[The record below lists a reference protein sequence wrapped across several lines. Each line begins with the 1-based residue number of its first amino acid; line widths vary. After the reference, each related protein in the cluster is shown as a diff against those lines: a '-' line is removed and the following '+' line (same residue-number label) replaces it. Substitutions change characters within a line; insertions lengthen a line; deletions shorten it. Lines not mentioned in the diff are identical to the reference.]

1 MTTLVQDIL
10 RIRHNNSGAP
20 QRKERAQIFEQSL
33 VVAPNNCVHELFE
46 AQAERSPDA
55 LALICGDREFTY
67 RELNTR
73 ANQLARFLRRFD
85 VGPNSLIGL
94 CVERSAE
101 MIVGILGILK
111 AGAAYV
117 PMDPSYSRHDL
128 SFLVRHANVYVLL
141 TQSSLQDLVP
151 RHDGPRISLDL
162 NWSVIAKEKKAN
174 PPRRATL
181 RNLAYV
187 IYSPTQQRIV
197 RISHRGLLN
206 YLSWGAEAYEV
217 AKGFGSTIDA
227 SIPFD
232 LAITRVLSPLM
243 VGRSVLFP
251 SDRAGNSFNDSHSE
265 FALDNYSVVF

>member
-10 RIRHNNSGAP
+10 RVRHNSAASQ
-20 QRKERAQIFEQSL
+20 QRKDSAVRFEQS
-33 VVAPNNCVHELFE
+33 VPVAPNNCVHELFE
-46 AQAERSPDA
+46 AQVDRSPEA
-55 LALICGDREFTY
+55 LALICGQREFTY

-73 ANQLARFLRRFD
+73 ANQLARFLKRFG
-85 VGPNSLIGL
+85 VGPNTLIGL
-94 CVERSAE
+94 CVDRSAE

-117 PMDPSYSRHDL
+117 PMDPGYSSEQL
-128 SFLVRHANVYVLL
+128 SFLMRNSNVFVLL
-141 TQSSLQDLVP
+141 TQAKLVDSVP
-151 RHDGPRISLDL
+151 RHGGPRVCLDS
-162 NWSVIAKEKKAN
+162 NWTVIAKERKTN

-187 IYSPTQQRIV
+187 IYNPADQKVV
-197 RISHRGLLN
+197 RISHRGLFN

-217 AKGFGSTIDA
+217 AKGFGSTIDS

-243 VGRSVLFP
+243 VGRSVLLP
-251 SDRAGNSFNDSHSE
+251 DEKEARGLSDSLSDFYVNDCS
-265 FALDNYSVVF
+265 AVF

>member
-10 RIRHNNSGAP
+10 RIRHNSSGAP
-20 QRKERAQIFEQSL
+20 QRKECTQRFEQS
-33 VVAPNNCVHELFE
+33 VPVSVNNCVHELFE
-46 AQAERSPDA
+46 AQADRSPEA
-55 LALICGDREFTY
+55 LALICGNREFTY

-117 PMDPSYSRHDL
+117 PMDPSYSSQDL
-128 SFLVRHANVYVLL
+128 SFLMRNTNVYVLL
-141 TQSSLQDLVP
+141 TQSTLLDSIP
-151 RHDGPRISLDL
+151 RHEGPRVSLDL
-162 NWSVIAKEKKAN
+162 NWSVIARERKTN
-174 PPRRATL
+174 PPRRASL

-187 IYSPTQQRIV
+187 IYSPSQQRIV

-217 AKGFGSTIDA
+217 AKGFGSTIDS

-243 VGRSVLFP
+243 VGRSVLLP
-251 SDRAGNSFNDSHSE
+251 AERAGNSFTDSQTD
-265 FALDNYSVVF
+265 FADDCSVVF